1 MTSLHDELENKLQDP
16 NATPMFLPLEFL
28 KTITCDFSTE
38 SELGRGGYGVV
49 YKVWPILFAPLSI
62 VTNSINK
69 GHVYML

>member
-1 MTSLHDELENKLQDP
+1 MTSLHDELEKKLQDP

-49 YKVWPILFAPLSI
+49 YKVWPILLFPLLNAS
-62 VTNSINK
+62 NSDQ
-69 GHVYML
+69 